1 MNFQKM
7 NVSTN
12 PMNDPEINPKNN
24 NKKANYFEFRNFF
37 KKIKKFIIDKTNKI
51 FKPKKKFVK
60 EPEPGEKNKNVKT
73 KKRPYWIH
81 IIHVILFFVAY
92 LFYFISLNRC
102 FDGEDVFQNEYN
114 KSITEYSD
122 NEFFCDKKRKH
133 YYPNHY
139 EAYTFRL
146 RTHQEDAHGSISFI
160 MLVEPAENTRLG
172 DSITIFYAM
181 NKEKIA
187 FSAESEKDA
196 KKRLK

>member
-1 MNFQKM
+1 M
-7 NVSTN
+7 
-12 PMNDPEINPKNN
+12 I
-24 NKKANYFEFRNFF
+24 
-37 KKIKKFIIDKTNKI
+37 KKIIGTVLVVVLCLTSLCACKKYKIDVGGEVQ
-51 FKPKKKFVK
+51 PDKFLSPLAIRAMMK
-60 EPEPGEKNKNVKT
+60 ETVFLRDDNVNIT
-73 KKRPYWIH
+73 VGWGFRSSDIRS
-81 IIHVILFFVAY
+81 FVAEAIPIE
-92 LFYFISLNRC
+92 FTIKCDGFSV

-146 RTHQEDAHGSISFI
+146 RTHQEDAYGSISFI
-160 MLVEPAENTRLG
+160 MLVEPDENTRLG